1 MAHEPLHS
9 TEVVNAMANAATAL
23 ADSGYIKIYEGTKP
37 ATADTSV
44 GAAVLLATHTL
55 AATAFGDA
63 SAGVCTAGAI
73 GDEVSI
79 DADGT
84 PSFFRCWK
92 ANGTDELWDGTV
104 GESGCDLNFDSTDWQ
119 EGGTATI
126 SAFTFT
132 ANKAGPTS

>member
-1 MAHEPLHS
+1 MALEPLFS
-9 TEVVNAMANAATAL
+9 TEVVNAMADAATAL
-23 ADSGYIKIYEGTKP
+23 ADSGILKVYSGTKP

-44 GAAVLLATHTL
+44 GEAVLLATHAL
-55 AATAFGDA
+55 DATAFGA
-63 SAGVCTAGAI
+63 ATAGVCTAAAI
-73 GDEVSI
+73 GEEASI

-84 PSFFRCWK
+84 PSFFRVWK

-126 SAFTFT
+126 TDFTFT